1 MTPHGSSLAA
11 LVRLGGLPPAAAD
24 TVEIV
29 GSDPVWP
36 IRYRVVGPGAAAIA
50 ATGLA
55 AAELWKIRTGRRQY
69 VRVQARAAA
78 AALRSAR
85 YLRIDGEKPP
95 DDPRKKLTDFY
106 RLRDGRWMYLYCTFP
121 NLRDRNA
128 TVLGVTPERDAIADA
143 IAAREGA
150 ELEDRIF
157 EAGGVCSLVRSEAE
171 WAALPQRQAVAR
183 LPLLEI
189 VRIGAAPPRP
199 LPECERPLS
208 GVRVLDLTRDLA
220 GPTCARTLAEHGAD
234 VLRVTREDL
243 PDMGMSDFDTNI
255 GKFCTHIDLR
265 KPAELETLSALVREC
280 DVFSQAYR
288 PGALAARG
296 FSPEALARLRP
307 GIVYVTLS
315 AWGHEGPWCDRRGY
329 DTVLQAATG
338 LIWRPHGERPE
349 LLPVSAQDY
358 IAGYLLAYGTMI
370 ALARRVREGGS
381 WFVRA
386 SLAGAGHWIREHGV
400 LAPAEYAHLPPEL
413 PPDELQRLLTQHHS
427 PIGRLTH
434 LAPVVQMSETPAH
447 WSRPSVPRGY
457 HPPAWP

>member
-1 MTPHGSSLAA
+1 
-11 LVRLGGLPPAAAD
+11 
-24 TVEIV
+24 
-29 GSDPVWP
+29 
-36 IRYRVVGPGAAAIA
+36 
-50 ATGLA
+50 
-55 AAELWKIRTGRRQY
+55 
-69 VRVQARAAA
+69 
-78 AALRSAR
+78 
-85 YLRIDGEKPP
+85 
-95 DDPRKKLTDFY
+95 DFY

-143 IAAREGA
+143 I
-150 ELEDRIF
+150 
-157 EAGGVCSLVRSEAE
+157 
-171 WAALPQRQAVAR
+171 
-183 LPLLEI
+183 
-189 VRIGAAPPRP
+189 
-199 LPECERPLS
+199 
-208 GVRVLDLTRDLA
+208 
-220 GPTCARTLAEHGAD
+220 
-234 VLRVTREDL
+234 
-243 PDMGMSDFDTNI
+243 
-255 GKFCTHIDLR
+255 
-265 KPAELETLSALVREC
+265 
-280 DVFSQAYR
+280 
-288 PGALAARG
+288 AARG